1 LDETQARLPIIFF
14 AKITLAIIGESLR
27 IFKKERFIFMANN
40 KTKKQRNYNPRKD
53 AHRLSTAQIVGTL
66 ITTSLLAN
74 YYWQAAKY
82 VNPRFANDV
91 EYKKKQLKK
100 KAKAT
105 VDHLFGRTVDV
116 EDKED

>member
-1 LDETQARLPIIFF
+1 MAE
-14 AKITLAIIGESLR
+14 
-27 IFKKERFIFMANN
+27 KKV
-40 KTKKQRNYNPRKD
+40 KKQRHYNPHKD
-53 AHRLSTAQIVGTL
+53 SHQLNRVQIVGTIL
-66 ITTSLLAN
+66 TTTLLAN

-100 KAKAT
+100 KVKAT
-105 VDHLFGRTVDV
+105 VDHVLGRTADV

>member
-1 LDETQARLPIIFF
+1 MAD
-14 AKITLAIIGESLR
+14 
-27 IFKKERFIFMANN
+27 KKV
-40 KTKKQRNYNPRKD
+40 KKQRRYNPRKD
-53 AHRLSTAQIVGTL
+53 AHRLNTVQIVGTL
-66 ITTSLLAN
+66 LTTGLLAN

-105 VDHLFGRTVDV
+105 WDYVFGRCADV
-116 EDKED
+116 EDVED

>member
-1 LDETQARLPIIFF
+1 
-14 AKITLAIIGESLR
+14 
-27 IFKKERFIFMANN
+27 MAEQRRKR
-40 KTKKQRNYNPRKD
+40 KTYNPHKD
-53 AHRLSTAQIVGTL
+53 SHQLNRVQLFGTL
-66 ITTSLLAN
+66 LTTGLLAN

-91 EYKKKQLKK
+91 EYKKTQLKK

-105 VDHLFGRTVDV
+105 VDHILGRTVNV